1 MMNKLLVLAAASAA
15 LAATPAPASHVNH
28 TDIPFASRGECEAM
42 NADLR
47 SDDREFLQVAF
58 PSLFSSDGEVMS
70 FLTRAMTCELNQG
83 DGQWYITN
91 HIAEILASDWF
102 LRRQ

>member
-1 MMNKLLVLAAASAA
+1 MNKLLILATAAAA
-15 LAATPAPASHVNH
+15 LAASPAPASHVNH
-28 TDIPFASRGECEAM
+28 TQIPFASRGECEAM

-47 SDDREFLQVAF
+47 SDDREALQIAF
-58 PSLFSSDGEVMS
+58 PALFSSDGEVES

-83 DGQWYITN
+83 DGNWYITN
-91 HIAEILASDWF
+91 HIEEILDSDWF

>member
-1 MMNKLLVLAAASAA
+1 MNKILVLAALSAA
-15 LAATPAPASHVNH
+15 LTAAPAPASHVGH
-28 TDIPFASRGECEAM
+28 TNTPFASRGECEAM

-47 SDDREFLQVAF
+47 SDDREVLQIAF
-58 PSLFSSDGEVMS
+58 PQFFSSDGEVES
-70 FLTRAMTCELNQG
+70 FLTRAMTCELNPG

-91 HIAEILASDWF
+91 HIEEILASEWF